1 MTIDIIT
8 KNDILS
14 LEEKINLIA
23 ESLKSN
29 EIKGLGKVYDTKELA
44 VKLRVSTK
52 TINNWRDARIIE
64 FIKIQNTILYTERT
78 VSDFMASHTIK
89 RKNTIAMRIKA
100 LNEGQ

>member
-23 ESLKSN
+23 ESFKSN
-29 EIKGLGKVYDTKELA
+29 EIKGLGKVYNTKELA

-64 FIKIQNTILYTERT
+64 FVKIQNTILYTEKA
-78 VSDFMASHTIK
+78 VSDLMASHTIK

-100 LNEGQ
+100 LNEEQ

>member
-1 MTIDIIT
+1 MNIDLVT

-14 LEEKINLIA
+14 LEEKINLLA
-23 ESLKSN
+23 ESIKSN
-29 EIKGLGKVYDTKELA
+29 EIKGLGKVYNTKELS

-64 FIKIQNTILYTERT
+64 YIKIQNTILYTEKM
-78 VSDFMASHTIK
+78 VAEFMASHTIK

-100 LNEGQ
+100 LEEN